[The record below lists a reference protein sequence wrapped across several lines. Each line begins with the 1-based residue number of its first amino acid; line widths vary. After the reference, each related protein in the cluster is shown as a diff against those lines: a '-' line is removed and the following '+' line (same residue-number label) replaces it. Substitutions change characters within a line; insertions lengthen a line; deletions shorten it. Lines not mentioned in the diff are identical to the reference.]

1 MFFLLPR
8 RLNKK
13 FIFAH
18 FSQEFHDRMMHLINQ
33 LINFILHIDTF
44 MEGWI
49 NVYQN
54 WTYLI
59 LFVIIFCE
67 TGLVVTPFLPGDSL
81 LFAAGAFA
89 AKESHPLNI
98 AIIVFLLIA
107 AAFSGDNTNYFIGR
121 FIGLKVYEKDYKL
134 IKKEYLNK
142 THDFYEKHGGKA
154 LIIARFMPIIR
165 TFAPFVAGVGTM
177 KYLRFFSFSIIGN
190 ISWVNLFAFGGFY
203 FGNITYVK
211 SHFSLVILGIIF
223 ISLLP
228 VISAVIKNFVERRK
242 T

>member
-1 MFFLLPR
+1 
-8 RLNKK
+8 
-13 FIFAH
+13 
-18 FSQEFHDRMMHLINQ
+18 MMHLFNE
-33 LINFILHIDTF
+33 LINFILHIDIF
-44 MEGWI
+44 LESWI
-49 NVYQN
+49 HVYQN

-59 LFVIIFCE
+59 LFFIIFCE

-89 AKESHPLNI
+89 ARESHPLNMV
-98 AIIVFLLIA
+98 IIISLLIV

-121 FIGLKVYEKDYKL
+121 YIGTKVYERNYRL

-142 THDFYEKHGGKA
+142 THTFYEKHGGKA

-177 KYLRFFSFSIIGN
+177 KYIRFFSFSIVGN
-190 ISWVNLFAFGGFY
+190 ILWVNLFAFGGFF
-203 FGNITYVK
+203 FGNISYVK
-211 SHFSLVILGIIF
+211 NHFPLVILGIII

-228 VISAVIKNFVERRK
+228 VITAILKNLTEKRI
-242 T
+242 TG